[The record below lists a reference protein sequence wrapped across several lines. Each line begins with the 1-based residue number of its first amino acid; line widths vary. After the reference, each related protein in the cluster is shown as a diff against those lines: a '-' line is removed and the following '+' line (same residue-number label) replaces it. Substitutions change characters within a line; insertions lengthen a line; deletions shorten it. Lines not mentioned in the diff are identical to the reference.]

1 MSGSGSGGDWH
12 ESLFKDQKGDSLG
25 DGTWG
30 KPDPN
35 EGKLAPVAWDQLPE
49 PMDSTA
55 RKKKRARLATP
66 APGSQKESGL
76 LDIKAL
82 APSLSEG
89 IRDSEPDL
97 PRTRQATP
105 TPDVRHARLATSAK
119 GSAGSGLIDVQELVR
134 VQEQKEAKDRASSKD
149 MKVIDPVAEAAIE
162 RMNSSSSIS
171 VTNGSLSPSGSSPR
185 PQPVSDELDGED
197 LDAVPNRGRSMIVM
211 MLAVLTIAVGALAYY
226 VRSAG

>member
-1 MSGSGSGGDWH
+1 MSGSGGDWH

-49 PMDSTA
+49 APDRS
-55 RKKKRARLATP
+55 KKKRARLATP

-89 IRDSEPDL
+89 IRDSEPDM
-97 PRTRQATP
+97 PRSRQGTP
-105 TPDVRHARLATSAK
+105 PPVDVRHARLATPAK

-134 VQEQKEAKDRASSKD
+134 VQEQKEKEAKDRTSSKD
-149 MKVIDPVAEAAIE
+149 IKVVDPVAEAAIE

-171 VTNGSLSPSGSSPR
+171 ITNGSLSPSGSSARP
-185 PQPVSDELDGED
+185 PQPASDELDNDD
-197 LDAVPNRGRSMIVM
+197 LDAVPNRGRSMIVV
-211 MLAVLTIAVGALAYY
+211 MLGVLTIAVGALAYF
-226 VRSAG
+226 VLAGG

>member
-1 MSGSGSGGDWH
+1 MTMSGTGGDWH

-49 PMDSTA
+49 APDPN
-55 RKKKRARLATP
+55 KKVRARLATP

-82 APSLSEG
+82 APSLTAG
-89 IRDSEPDL
+89 MRPDEPEL
-97 PRTRQATP
+97 ARTRQPTP
-105 TPDVRHARLATSAK
+105 TPADVRPARLATPAK

-134 VQEQKEAKDRASSKD
+134 IQDEKDAAKRESTDSVAVAAAEAMNNAAAMRNAATGTGLTASS
-149 MKVIDPVAEAAIE
+149 AQH
-162 RMNSSSSIS
+162 
-171 VTNGSLSPSGSSPR
+171 
-185 PQPVSDELDGED
+185 QPATPDDLDELD
-197 LDAVPNRGRSMIVM
+197 ATPNRGRSMIWVM
-211 MLAVLTIAVGALAYY
+211 LVVLTAAVGGLAYY
-226 VRSAG
+226 VLTQG